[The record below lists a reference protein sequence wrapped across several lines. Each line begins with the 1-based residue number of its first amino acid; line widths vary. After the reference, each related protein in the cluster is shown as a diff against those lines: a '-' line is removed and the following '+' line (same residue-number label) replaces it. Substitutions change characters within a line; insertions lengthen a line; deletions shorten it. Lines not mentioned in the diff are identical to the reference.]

1 MREQRGEK
9 RLLRWINW
17 LCVIVFSIFSYTFIA
32 VYQSPL
38 LEAYYD
44 KIATGKL
51 EYNGHVVAAI
61 TTTLL
66 VLLALWLNRY
76 TKFQR
81 EWSAMAYLPSSL
93 LLAFITDIEP
103 AIYTGVGTS
112 VVTWVWIL
120 VIGLSIYTFMAF
132 IMHNFLFA
140 KIKNLQME
148 GHRIVW
154 RNLLLFAI
162 FFCTIGGLSNG
173 NDNFKHEALA
183 YSYFKRG
190 DLDAALNVA
199 SRSLNASHD
208 LTAARAFYLANKG
221 SMAEQ
226 LFFYPQYYGAEGL
239 LPSPDRSSP
248 FPPDTVYSTLGL
260 ARNEDETAVDYLR
273 RVIDKDSIPSRMI
286 ADYYLCSLL
295 LDKRINEFVKELPRF
310 YDIKSGKRLP
320 QHYKEAIIYYVT
332 TIGDYEITFDADSM
346 RSELLI
352 MGLLDWDYG
361 ERIPE
366 HYKDAIKEY
375 TLSSQEFG
383 NMLDVDSLGKMYV
396 SMLEL
401 ERKYPQ
407 LHIRSNFIRKHF
419 GHTYWWYFAYDD

>member
-1 MREQRGEK
+1 
-9 RLLRWINW
+9 
-17 LCVIVFSIFSYTFIA
+17 
-32 VYQSPL
+32 
-38 LEAYYD
+38 
-44 KIATGKL
+44 
-51 EYNGHVVAAI
+51 
-61 TTTLL
+61 
-66 VLLALWLNRY
+66 
-76 TKFQR
+76 
-81 EWSAMAYLPSSL
+81 
-93 LLAFITDIEP
+93 
-103 AIYTGVGTS
+103 
-112 VVTWVWIL
+112 
-120 VIGLSIYTFMAF
+120 
-132 IMHNFLFA
+132 
-140 KIKNLQME
+140 
-148 GHRIVW
+148 
-154 RNLLLFAI
+154 
-162 FFCTIGGLSNG
+162 
-173 NDNFKHEALA
+173 
-183 YSYFKRG
+183 
-190 DLDAALNVA
+190 
-199 SRSLNASHD
+199 
-208 LTAARAFYLANKG
+208 
-221 SMAEQ
+221 
-226 LFFYPQYYGAEGL
+226 
-239 LPSPDRSSP
+239 
-248 FPPDTVYSTLGL
+248 
-260 ARNEDETAVDYLR
+260 
-273 RVIDKDSIPSRMI
+273 MI